1 MKLLF
6 VLLTVACLIA
16 GCHKNENEKFL
27 IDFDRESSAVS
38 LCRAGQ
44 VEHWSLD
51 AVANKFELIR
61 TQRLAMPVGA
71 KSYCSLPSSSLFLC
85 QDRGKFSL
93 CVNQDGRITHLP
105 DVHGMRKSRS
115 EVWLAFDTQERIEDC
130 GEALA
135 AGRFSEADLGQLT
148 NPRWRSPTYCRNAR
162 ASVAFCRNGAPVIL
176 DGGVPEAVL
185 DSRSDNSSWIKL
197 NLAITPEF
205 LHLPNDF
212 TCEAIQLDVSADYK
226 SLIMSQASKHE
237 VTFMVWSV
245 ETGQVL
251 YKVCRPRENGF
262 LNDCFFEGDT
272 AVFATG
278 SEMYLRY
285 GNSNSFKTTI
295 RLEAAFA
302 RLLKVDENYVYYA
315 FSDTPTEGFKGFH
328 RTNIR

>member
-6 VLLTVACLIA
+6 VLPTVACLIA
-16 GCHKNENEKFL
+16 GCHKNEKEKFL
-27 IDFDRESSAVS
+27 IDFDRESSAVN

-61 TQRLAMPVGA
+61 TQKLAMPSGA

-93 CVNQDGRITHLP
+93 CVSQDGRITHLP

-115 EVWLAFDTQERIEDC
+115 EVWLAFDTHERIEDC
-130 GEALA
+130 GEAWA
-135 AGRFSEADLGQLT
+135 AGRFSEADLGQLS
-148 NPRWRSPTYCRNAR
+148 NPRWKSPTYCRNAR
-162 ASVAFCRNGAPVIL
+162 ASVAFCRNGSPVIL
-176 DGGVPEAVL
+176 YEGVPKMVL
-185 DSRSDNSSWIKL
+185 DSRSDNPSWIKL
-197 NLAITPEF
+197 NLAIRPEF

-226 SLIMSQASKHE
+226 TLIMSQANKHE

-245 ETGQVL
+245 EAGQVL
-251 YKVCRPRENGF
+251 YHVSQGRRNGF

-278 SEMYLRY
+278 NELYLRY
-285 GNSNSFKTTI
+285 GNASSFKTTI
-295 RLEAAFA
+295 RHEAPFA
-302 RLLKVDENYVYYA
+302 RLLKVDEDYVVYFA
-315 FSDTPTEGFKGFH
+315 SDTPTEGFQGFH
-328 RTNIR
+328 RTSIR